1 MGIEISPMVLTVIAV
16 YFVTSTY
23 LLAAAAITARAP
35 KPNEHSRRL
44 FYVLVVPAL
53 NEELVIG
60 NTVRH
65 LLTLKGDNYLVLII
79 DDGSN
84 DRTGDVVRSFPPGK
98 VRLLTRRAP
107 FARQGKG
114 EALNHAY
121 RTVLTSE
128 LPEIYGADNIVF
140 SVMDA
145 DGQVPGDMLDRVAPY
160 FADPHTAAVQVGVR
174 MLNAKVNIFT
184 RWQQYEFVTFNWLFS
199 RARESL
205 GSVSLGGNGQ
215 FVRMSALASL
225 REGPWTDCLTED
237 LDIGLRLM
245 LLGWRNRYCHET
257 QVYQQAVPS
266 PKRLVRQRSR
276 WYQGHLTCWKLI
288 PRILV
293 SDWPAHRKADVL
305 NYLIAPGLV
314 LPMGVFSLV
323 VIVLSLVPGA
333 SPLNGGGGPAT
344 ASTILTWYVLSMG
357 AAPLFAIA
365 LWRAKESGLVASI
378 FWAHLFLLG
387 SYIWLVAGVLAVKRM
402 ITGRAGWIKTART
415 AIGDMPI
422 APAGAG
428 TAAESKYVAWTSTN
442 DVPEQTGTL
451 LGIRA
456 ANFLPR
462 TGADYASDDYAAPP
476 RGEASMPAALLLA
489 RGEARLARLDR
500 LVAAS
505 SQHTSRP
512 LAEV

>member
-35 KPNEHSRRL
+35 GPNEHSRRL

-65 LLTLKGDNYLVLII
+65 LLTLKGDNYLVLVI
-79 DDGSN
+79 DDGSS
-84 DRTGDVVRSFPPGK
+84 DRTGEVVRSFPPGK
-98 VRLLTRRAP
+98 VRLLSRRAP

-121 RTVLTSE
+121 RMVLTSE
-128 LPEIYGADNIVF
+128 LPELYGADNIVF

-145 DGQVPGDMLDRVAPY
+145 DGQVPGDMLARVAPY

-266 PKRLVRQRSR
+266 ARRLVRQRSR

-305 NYLIAPGLV
+305 NYLLAPGLV
-314 LPMGVFSLV
+314 LPMGIFSLA
-323 VIVLSLVPGA
+323 VIVLSLVPGV
-333 SPLNGGGGPAT
+333 SPLASAGGPT
-344 ASTILTWYVLSMG
+344 SVSNILTWYVLSMG

-365 LWRAKESGLVASI
+365 LWRAKESSLAASI

-387 SYIWLVAGVLAVKRM
+387 SYIWLLAGLMAVKRM
-402 ITGRAGWIKTART
+402 VTGRAGWIKTART
-415 AIGDMPI
+415 AIGEMPL
-422 APAGAG
+422 AADGSATP
-428 TAAESKYVAWTSTN
+428 AESRYVAWTPTN
-442 DVPEQTGTL
+442 DVSEQTGTL
-451 LGIRA
+451 LGLRA
-456 ANFLPR
+456 GNFLPR
-462 TGADYASDDYAAPP
+462 TGADFAADDYVAPAHA
-476 RGEASMPAALLLA
+476 GASVPAALLLA
-489 RGEARLARLDR
+489 RSEARLARLDR
-500 LVAAS
+500 LVAAGG
-505 SQHTSRP
+505 QRESRP

>member
-1 MGIEISPMVLTVIAV
+1 MAIEFSPMVLTVIAV

-35 KPNEHSRRL
+35 RPNEHSRKL

-65 LLTLKGDNYLVLII
+65 LLTLKGENYLVLVI

-84 DRTGDVVRSFPPGK
+84 DRTGEVVRSFPPGK
-98 VRLLTRRAP
+98 VRLLSRRAP

-121 RTVLTSE
+121 RSVLTSE

-145 DGQVPGDMLDRVAPY
+145 DGQVPANMLDAVGPY

-174 MLNAKVNIFT
+174 MLNAKENIFT

-225 REGPWTDCLTED
+225 NEGPWTDCLTED

-245 LLGWRNRYCHET
+245 LLGWRNRYCHDT

-276 WYQGHLTCWKLI
+276 WYQGHLTCWRLI
-288 PRILV
+288 PRIMV

-305 NYLIAPGLV
+305 NYLLAPGLV
-314 LPMGVFSLV
+314 LPMGVFSLT
-323 VIVLSLVPGA
+323 VIVLSLIPGMSPMSAGSGFA
-333 SPLNGGGGPAT
+333 SPSNL
-344 ASTILTWYVLSMG
+344 LTWYVLSMG

-365 LWRAKESGLVASI
+365 LWRAKESNPLAAI

-387 SYIWLVAGVLAVKRM
+387 SYIWLIAGLMAVKRM
-402 ITGRAGWIKTART
+402 VTGKAGWLKTART
-415 AIGDMPI
+415 AIGEVNT

-428 TAAESKYVAWTSTN
+428 LAGGSKYVAWTSSN
-442 DVPEQTGTL
+442 DVPEQTGAL

-456 ANFLPR
+456 GNFVPR
-462 TGADYASDDYAAPP
+462 TGLDFATGQYATPT
-476 RGEASMPAALLLA
+476 RGDAQMPAALLLA
-489 RGEARLARLDR
+489 RGEARLTRLDQ
-500 LVAAS
+500 LVEAS
-505 SQHTSRP
+505 GQQPQRS